1 MFEDNMYEAASRPHG
16 LVSSMPTEWAHI
28 VDSPTRGPKTAN
40 KDPEE
45 TLGHI
50 GYLSY
55 NPGAPDEILFR
66 IDAGDDEVTYST
78 SPDQTPAVSITF
90 RRGEDA
96 PISIRC
102 GLTKS
107 TIDVTIVQLPLATE
121 DVCNYVARRVVA
133 FAAMLYLMGVEA
145 DANHLHQQRNMSI
158 EVPAEYVPT
167 GPKGDII
174 VDWRRAATVLFCC
187 DSGVTPEFARTAED
201 PIGLLYEGGYGDLSD
216 IIDDSTSEMVTVAK
230 NDLKGLSQFEGDR
243 PWRMRALIK
252 AGTQCS
258 VHDRWHLRSVWPA
271 ASRIYMDSYLQ
282 QVIVG
287 APDGI
292 YKRIAEDLTLHWLN
306 SREQLPPHGIPHPEK
321 TALILTYHA
330 ASAALTGDMMA
341 AEGVSERLDASST
354 PHPVGGWDDRASWVY
369 SSDGSLIT
377 TSHAACWLLTYL
389 GIPEAAIQPLLSPAA
404 VCDTLCA
411 IIQDTMRPGSE
422 AENRD

>member
-1 MFEDNMYEAASRPHG
+1 MFEDKMYEAASRPHG
-16 LVSSMPTEWAHI
+16 LVSSMPAEWAHI
-28 VDSPTRGPKTAN
+28 VDSPTQGLKTAN

-45 TLGHI
+45 NLGHI

-102 GLTKS
+102 RLARS

-133 FAAMLYLMGVEA
+133 LAVMLYLMGVEA
-145 DANHLHQQRNMSI
+145 DANHLYQQRDMSI
-158 EVPAEYVPT
+158 EVPAKYVPT

-187 DSGVTPEFARTAED
+187 DSGVTPEVARTAED
-201 PIGLLYEGGYGDLSD
+201 PITLLYEGGYGDLSD

-230 NDLKGLSQFEGDR
+230 NDLKGLSCFEGDQ
-243 PWRMRALIK
+243 PWRMRTLIK
-252 AGTQCS
+252 AGTQCAAIRDTWS
-258 VHDRWHLRSVWPA
+258 LRSLWPA
-271 ASRIYMDSYLQ
+271 ATRIYMDFYLQ
-282 QVIVG
+282 WMIAN

-292 YKRIAEDLTLHWLN
+292 YNRIAEDLTSQWPKFSPHDI
-306 SREQLPPHGIPHPEK
+306 PPSEK

-330 ASAALTGDMMA
+330 ASAALTGDMMT
-341 AEGVSERLDASST
+341 AEEVSERLNDTSST
-354 PHPVGGWDDRASWVY
+354 PHPVGGWDDRESWVY
-369 SSDGSLIT
+369 SSDGRLIT
-377 TSHAACWLLTYL
+377 TSHAASRLLTYL
-389 GIPEAAIQPLLSPAA
+389 GVLEAASQSLLSPDV
-404 VCDTLCA
+404 VCETLCA

>member
-1 MFEDNMYEAASRPHG
+1 MFEDKMYEAASRPHG
-16 LVSSMPTEWAHI
+16 LVSSMPAEWTYM
-28 VDSPTRGPKTAN
+28 VDSPTRDPEIVD

-55 NPGAPDEILFR
+55 NRDTPNEILFR
-66 IDAGDDEVTYST
+66 IDVEDNEVTYNT
-78 SPDQTPAVSITF
+78 RLDQTPAVSITF

-102 GLTKS
+102 GLTRS

-133 FAAMLYLMGVEA
+133 LAVMLYLMGVEA
-145 DANHLHQQRNMSI
+145 DANHLHQQRDMSI
-158 EVPAEYVPT
+158 EVPAKYVPT

-174 VDWRRAATVLFCC
+174 VDWQRAATILFCC
-187 DSGVTPEFARTAED
+187 DSGVTPEVVRTAED
-201 PIGLLYEGGYGDLSD
+201 PISLLYEGGYGDLSN
-216 IIDDSTSEMVTVAK
+216 IMDDSTSEMITVAK
-230 NDLKGLSQFEGDR
+230 NDLKGLSYFEGDQ
-243 PWRMRALIK
+243 PWRMRTFIK
-252 AGTQCS
+252 AGTQC
-258 VHDRWHLRSVWPA
+258 VTNRDRWNLRSLWPTA
-271 ASRIYMDSYLQ
+271 TRIYTDPYLQ
-282 QVIVG
+282 WMIAN

-292 YKRIAEDLTLHWLN
+292 YNRIAEDLTSHWLKF
-306 SREQLPPHGIPHPEK
+306 RFRTIPTSEK

-330 ASAALTGDMMA
+330 ASAALTGDMMT
-341 AEGVSERLDASST
+341 AEEVSERLDASST